1 MWKIMNRKWVP
12 NFTLMLSMLI
22 LVSSVF
28 TYIND
33 FAHNILLSHNI
44 SQTTIDILCLL
55 CGIIS
60 LVMFVSTINF
70 LVFRRFINKNY
81 DNDYLLNKVNKQTR
95 IAPVSVEDVEVN
107 YSFNNDIITLKYD
120 STVLP
125 MSLEAL
131 KQIIEINEYIHPD
144 DISIFEECINSITN
158 KQENFSF
165 ELRTK
170 YNSDDYQKYRINSS
184 LIQNELNEP
193 SGLSLTFEQIKQ
205 QSNLSSNTV
214 LNQRDSLTSLYDFST
229 FRQLVTKLLSDNR
242 PLNKQSYILIIDIDN
257 FDILTTK
264 FGFNFANI
272 LLACFSNQ
280 VSRIITNEDLLCYI
294 YEYKFMIYLNSE
306 ISINNIDNICK
317 CIKNIFS
324 SMNISE
330 DIPTTKCNVL
340 YYENSDSTTFNDLI
354 NDTDIIL
361 AKVKPL
367 CDLPLLDN
375 SRIMYSIIN
384 LFNDSHNLQ
393 LSLNTALNLI
403 GHIYNLDLLNVY
415 ELNDYDDSIEA
426 NFAWYNDNFIKHAA
440 LIDHVNKADYD
451 NFILY
456 NENQNNIFST
466 NNLEALKL
474 QSSSFKYALL
484 DEHCNCIFQK
494 KISYNGKFNGFLLAA
509 SSKPNTNWNT
519 EVSDAL
525 TLLSS
530 IIINNLEKLRTQQSI
545 KKMITIDNLTGAN
558 NLKSF
563 SGIVANLF
571 KQYPEKNYAMIYFDV
586 DRFTLINEHYGYTSG
601 DTILKVISHTLD
613 NVLEDYESFCRIVD
627 DKFVVFAEYTT
638 LENIKHRMRDF
649 SECVHNITDDNDNN
663 LKINLTAGISLFNN
677 KELIS
682 QVIDEANIARRSV
695 KHRHN
700 SNYAF
705 FNDTMRNQQ
714 LKMKSLEDVME
725 DALANNEFC
734 LYLQPKYNV
743 VEQRVCGAEAL
754 VRWER
759 PGYGI
764 VPPDEFIP
772 IFEENS
778 FIIEIDYYIFDRVC
792 ELIRSLLDEGKKP
805 VPISVNFSRLHLNN
819 TKILDKLKSNLE
831 KYNLT
836 PEFIEIEIT
845 ESALAESDVYMNSIL
860 NEIHRLGFKLAMDDF
875 GTGLSSLNS
884 LRKLPFDILK
894 LDKDFFQKDQIT
906 KRERIVISNIVR
918 LGKELAMS
926 IVSEGV
932 ETAEQIDFLKD
943 IHCPVIQGY
952 FFSKPLHHDEFLSKY
967 FS

>member
-1 MWKIMNRKWVP
+1 MWKIINRKWVP
-12 NFTLMLSMLI
+12 NFTLVLSMFI
-22 LVSSVF
+22 LVTSIF
-28 TYIND
+28 TYMND
-33 FAHNILLSHNI
+33 FAHNILLSYNI
-44 SQTTIDILCLL
+44 SQNVIDVLCIL
-55 CGIIS
+55 CGIVS
-60 LVMFVSTINF
+60 LVTFVSSVNF
-70 LVFRRFINKNY
+70 LIFRRFINKHY
-81 DNDYLLNKVNKQTR
+81 SNKKINKKPFVT
-95 IAPVSVEDVEVN
+95 PLSVEDVEVD
-107 YSFNNDIITLKYD
+107 YSFNNGIVTLKYD
-120 STVLP
+120 TNVLP

-131 KQIIEINEYIHPD
+131 KQIIEINGYIHPED
-144 DISIFEECINSITN
+144 MNIFEECINSIQN
-158 KQENFSF
+158 KQEDFSF

-170 YNSDDYQKYRINSS
+170 YKSDNYKKYRINSK
-184 LIQNELNEP
+184 LINNSQNDP
-193 SGLSLTFEQIKQ
+193 SGLSFTFEPIINQTFI
-205 QSNLSSNTV
+205 SNDTV

-229 FRQLVTKLLSDNR
+229 FRQLVTKIISDNR
-242 PLNKQSYILIIDIDN
+242 PLNKQHCILIIDIDN
-257 FDILTTK
+257 FNILNTK
-264 FGFNFANI
+264 FGYDFANI

-280 VSRIITNEDLLCYI
+280 VSRIITEDDLLCYL
-294 YEYKFMIYLNSE
+294 YEHKFMIYLNNENSVK
-306 ISINNIDNICK
+306 NIENICN

-324 SMNISE
+324 SMCISE
-330 DIPTTKCNVL
+330 DIPSIKCSTFI
-340 YYENSDSTTFNDLI
+340 YENNVSTTFDDFI

-361 AKVKPL
+361 TKVKPL

-375 SRIMYSIIN
+375 SRIIYSVIN
-384 LFNDSHNLQ
+384 LFNDSDNLHI
-393 LSLNTALNLI
+393 SLNTALNLI
-403 GHIYNLDLLNVY
+403 GHIYNLDILNIY
-415 ELNDYDDSIEA
+415 ELNEYDDSIDA
-426 NFAWYNDNFIKHAA
+426 NFAWYNDNFIKHAS
-440 LIDHVNKADYD
+440 LIDKVNKADYE

-456 NENQNNIFST
+456 NNSQNNIFST
-466 NNLEALKL
+466 NDLSSLKL

-484 DEHCNCIFQK
+484 DENCNCLYQK
-494 KISYNGKFNGFLLAA
+494 RISYNGKFNGFILAA
-509 SSKPNTNWNT
+509 SSEENNDWNT
-519 EVSDAL
+519 DICDAL

-530 IIINNLEKLRTQQSI
+530 VLINNLEKLRTQQSI

-563 SGIVANLF
+563 SSIVLGLL
-571 KQYPEKNYAMIYFDV
+571 KQHPEKSYSMIYFDV

-601 DTILKVISHTLD
+601 DFILKTISHTLE

-627 DKFVVFAEYTT
+627 DKFVIFAEYTT
-638 LENIKHRMRDF
+638 LENIKHRMKDF
-649 SECVHNITDDNDNN
+649 CDCIHNITDDNDNC
-663 LKINLTAGISLFNN
+663 LKINLTAGISLFDNN
-677 KELIS
+677 NHVS

-695 KHRHN
+695 KHKHN

-705 FNDTMRNQQ
+705 FNETMRNQQ

-725 DALANNEFC
+725 DALANDEFC

-743 VEQRVCGAEAL
+743 EEQRVCGAEAL

-759 PGYGI
+759 PGYGT
-764 VPPDEFIP
+764 VPPNEFIP

-778 FIIEIDYYIFDRVC
+778 FIIEIDYYIFDKVC

-836 PEFIEIEIT
+836 PEYIEIEIT
-845 ESALAESDVYMNSIL
+845 ESALAESDVYMHSIL

-943 IHCPVIQGY
+943 IHCPIIQGY
-952 FFSKPLHHDEFLSKY
+952 FFSKPLHHREFLSKY

>member
-1 MWKIMNRKWVP
+1 MWKLKNRKWVP
-12 NFTLMLSMLI
+12 VFTLVLSMFILI
-22 LVSSVF
+22 TSIF
-28 TYIND
+28 TYINEYTHD
-33 FAHNILLSHNI
+33 ILMYSIDQDVL
-44 SQTTIDILCLL
+44 DILCILL
-55 CGIIS
+55 GVS
-60 LVMFVSTINF
+60 ALVMFVSSINF
-70 LVFRRFINKNY
+70 ILFRRFYVESNTPVQ
-81 DNDYLLNKVNKQTR
+81 VNKDNTPLS
-95 IAPVSVEDVEVN
+95 IEDVEVN
-107 YSFNNDIITLKYD
+107 YTFDNGIITLKYD
-120 STVLP
+120 NSVLP

-131 KQIIEINEYIHPD
+131 RQIIDINEYIHSD
-144 DISIFEECINSITN
+144 DKYILDECFDSIKN
-158 KQENFSF
+158 KQDNFSF
-165 ELRTK
+165 EIRAK
-170 YNSDDYQKYRINSS
+170 YKTDNYQKYRINST
-184 LIQNELNEP
+184 LLNNKDNNP
-193 SGLSLTFEQIKQ
+193 YGLSITFEPVSAKSI
-205 QSNLSSNTV
+205 LSSDTV

-229 FRQLVTKLLSDNR
+229 FRRLVTNLLSNNR
-242 PLNKQSYILIIDIDN
+242 PLNQQHNMLVIDINN
-257 FDILTTK
+257 FNVLNNK
-264 FGFNFANI
+264 FGKDFANI
-272 LLACFSNQ
+272 LLVCFSNQ
-280 VSRIITNEDLLCYI
+280 LSRILTKDDLLSYV
-294 YEYKFMIYLNSE
+294 YNNKFIVYFNNQN
-306 ISINNIDNICK
+306 SINNIDNICN
-317 CIKNIFS
+317 CIKNIFT
-324 SMNISE
+324 SMLLNCDTPTIICNLSTIEHNKTLSFDKLLENAGINIH
-330 DIPTTKCNVL
+330 N
-340 YYENSDSTTFNDLI
+340 
-354 NDTDIIL
+354 
-361 AKVKPL
+361 VKPL
-367 CDLPLLDN
+367 CKLPILDS
-375 SRIMYSIIN
+375 SRITYSVIN

-403 GHIYNLDLLNVY
+403 GHIYNLDVLSIY
-415 ELNDYDDSIEA
+415 ELNSSDDSIEA
-426 NFAWYNDNFIKHAA
+426 NFAWYNDSFIKHAS
-440 LIDHVNKADYD
+440 LIDKVHKPNYE

-456 NENQNNIFST
+456 NDSQNNIFST
-466 NNLEALKL
+466 KNLESVLM

-484 DEHCNCIFQK
+484 DAGCNCLYQK
-494 KISYNGKFNGFLLAA
+494 KISYNGKFNGFILAA
-509 SSKPNTNWNT
+509 SSKPCDNWN
-519 EVSDAL
+519 EDVCNSL

-545 KKMITIDNLTGAN
+545 KKMITLDNLTGAN

-563 SGIVANLF
+563 STIVENLF
-571 KQYPEKNYAMIYFDV
+571 KQYSDKKYAMIYFDV
-586 DRFTLINEHYGYTSG
+586 DRFTLINDHYGYTSG
-601 DTILKVISHTLD
+601 DCILKTISHTLD

-627 DKFVVFAEYTT
+627 DKFVVFAEYLT
-638 LENIKHRMRDF
+638 LENFKHRMTDF
-649 SECVHNITDDNDNN
+649 SECIHNITDDNNNN
-663 LKINLTAGISLFNN
+663 LKINLTAGISIFTDNSH
-677 KELIS
+677 IS

-695 KHRHN
+695 KHKHN

-705 FNDTMRNQQ
+705 FNDAMRNQQ

-743 VEQRVCGAEAL
+743 LEQKVCGAEAL

-759 PGYGI
+759 PGYGT
-764 VPPDEFIP
+764 VPPSEFVP

-792 ELIRSLLDEGKKP
+792 ELIRSLLDEGKRP

-875 GTGLSSLNS
+875 GTGMSSLNS

-943 IHCPVIQGY
+943 IQCPVIQGY
-952 FFSKPLHHDEFLSKY
+952 FFSKPIHYNEFVSKY